1 MINYKLLWLQALQQ
15 DILTVEKKVDS
26 LIETCSL
33 ITNRAEQSYA
43 DVLREKV
50 SGLRKRWDDVTE
62 STEKQ
67 KDSLKSA
74 CAKLQAIDA
83 GVRDIA
89 NMLAGIDVVALKV
102 EFSELDKGMLDEK
115 IKVYKVCT
123 VCTVFPSCFSSS
135 EKFLHIHISTSL
147 ELFLRRTN
155 SLVSFKFVMKGRL
168 KTTSIIVMFLLLRA
182 KYWNLGRAKVVGK
195 LQQLF

>member
-1 MINYKLLWLQALQQ
+1 M
-15 DILTVEKKVDS
+15 TVEKKVDS

-50 SGLRKRWDDVTE
+50 SGLRKRWDDVTQ

-74 CAKLQAIDA
+74 CTKLQAIDV

-89 NMLAGIDVVALKV
+89 SMLAGIDVVALKV
-102 EFSELDKGMLDEK
+102 EFSELDKGMLEEK
-115 IKVYKVCT
+115 IKVYKVYT
-123 VCTVFPSCFSSS
+123 VV
-135 EKFLHIHISTSL
+135 SL
-147 ELFLRRTN
+147 YCSRLFYHMQFNADN
-155 SLVSFKFVMKGRL
+155 SNSR
-168 KTTSIIVMFLLLRA
+168 
-182 KYWNLGRAKVVGK
+182 
-195 LQQLF
+195 